1 VSVYD
6 KTYLE
11 PDEIT
16 AMAQNPLEKDVL
28 TRTIF
33 GLVVILFISLGGGA
47 VATAFVEWDIPYGRW
62 IGVVV
67 GGGLVLI
74 AFVILYNRYDA
85 QFERE

>member
-1 VSVYD
+1 
-6 KTYLE
+6 
-11 PDEIT
+11 
-16 AMAQNPLEKDVL
+16 MAENPIEQGLL

-33 GLVVILFISLGGGA
+33 GLVIIFLISLGGGT
-47 VATAFVEWDIPYGRW
+47 VATVFLEWDVPYGAW

-85 QFERE
+85 QFESQ

>member
-1 VSVYD
+1 MGIYE
-6 KTYLE
+6 KTY
-11 PDEIT
+11 PKTDETT

-33 GLVVILFISLGGGA
+33 GLVIIFLISLGGGA
-47 VATAFVEWDIPYGRW
+47 VATVSLKWDVPYGAW

-74 AFVILYNRYDA
+74 AFVLLYNRYDA
-85 QFERE
+85 QFESQ

>member
-1 VSVYD
+1 
-6 KTYLE
+6 
-11 PDEIT
+11 
-16 AMAQNPLEKDVL
+16 MGRNPIEQSFL

-33 GLVVILFISLGGGA
+33 GLVVIFFISLGGGA
-47 VATAFVEWDIPYGRW
+47 VATVFLEWDVPYGSW

-85 QFERE
+85 RFEHE